1 MPPRKEPKETVTYNM
16 ASKSKATAF
25 KPQRPSQIA
34 RVASLTESEGTSNAV
49 KRTTSSS
56 SNKSTFTPAGSG
68 MFGGGRKTMVAGKGK
83 KRAVVSDDES
93 DPDPAIFKSA
103 AAAAPKRTNTS
114 AAMVVESDDSGA
126 SSDLADD
133 PLKGKPRKAPPATKS
148 RNMAP
153 PRREPSPM
161 DVDSSPATLRGI
173 DLESDAELPTADLAL
188 SQSGSIP
195 SIPRPL
201 LLRLMHEHFASKSTQ
216 IDKHAIAVLERYF
229 EVFLRETIARAALA
243 KKEDVELGKAS
254 QSEEKWLEK
263 GDLERVVAGIVMDF

>member
-16 ASKSKATAF
+16 ASKSKAPAF
-25 KPQRPSQIA
+25 KPQRPSQVA
-34 RVASLTESEGTSNAV
+34 RVASLTESEGTSNGV
-49 KRTTSSS
+49 KRTMSNGSSK
-56 SNKSTFTPAGSG
+56 SNLVPAGSG
-68 MFGGGRKTMVAGKGK
+68 MFGGGRKTMVAGKSK

-93 DPDPAIFKSA
+93 DHDQPVLKSA
-103 AAAAPKRTNTS
+103 AAPKKTNTS
-114 AAMVVESDDSGA
+114 AAVVVESDESGA

-133 PLKGKPRKAPPATKS
+133 PLKVKPRKALPAAQRKVT
-148 RNMAP
+148 AA

-161 DVDSSPATLRGI
+161 DVDSSPATLHGI
-173 DLESDAELPTADLAL
+173 DPESDAELRTADLAL
-188 SQSGSIP
+188 SQSGPIP

-216 IDKHAIAVLERYF
+216 IDKHAIAVLEKYF

-263 GDLERVVAGIVMDF
+263 GDLEKVVPGIVMDF

>member
-16 ASKSKATAF
+16 ASKSKAPAF

-34 RVASLTESEGTSNAV
+34 RVASLTESDGASKTV
-49 KRTTSSS
+49 KRTASNGSS
-56 SNKSTFTPAGSG
+56 KIALAPAGNG
-68 MFGGGRKTMVAGKGK
+68 MFGGGKNAMTAGKGK
-83 KRAVVSDDES
+83 KRAAVSDDES
-93 DPDPAIFKSA
+93 DLDPPIFKSA
-103 AAAAPKRTNTS
+103 AAPKKTNTS

-133 PLKGKPRKAPPATKS
+133 PLKVKPRKAPLPTKRKPA
-148 RNMAP
+148 AP
-153 PRREPSPM
+153 PRHEPSPM
-161 DVDSSPATLRGI
+161 DIDSSPATLRGI
-173 DLESDAELPTADLAL
+173 DPEPDAELLAADLAL

-216 IDKHAIAVLERYF
+216 IDKHAIAVLEKYF
-229 EVFLRETIARAALA
+229 EVFLRETVARAALA
-243 KKEDVELGKAS
+243 KKDFELGKAS

-263 GDLERVVAGIVMDF
+263 GDLEKVVAGIVMDF

>member
-16 ASKSKATAF
+16 ASKSKAPAF

-34 RVASLTESEGTSNAV
+34 RVASLTESDGTSRAAM
-49 KRTTSSS
+49 RTPSNGS
-56 SNKSTFTPAGSG
+56 SNRTFNPAGSG
-68 MFGGGRKTMVAGKGK
+68 MFGGGRKTMVADKGK
-83 KRAVVSDDES
+83 KRALVSDDES
-93 DPDPAIFKSA
+93 DADRPIFKS
-103 AAAAPKRTNTS
+103 AAAPKRTNTS

-133 PLKGKPRKAPPATKS
+133 PLKVKPRRAAPASKS
-148 RNMAP
+148 KSTAP

-173 DLESDAELPTADLAL
+173 DPESDAELRTTDLAL

-216 IDKHAIAVLERYF
+216 IDKHAIVVLERYF

-263 GDLERVVAGIVMDF
+263 GDLEKVVAGIVMDF